1 MGHMYEFMK
10 GLWKEHP
17 IFRLVLGM
25 CPTLAVTNMAF
36 NGVVMG
42 IAVLFVLVSSGIVV
56 SLIRN
61 LIPNKVR
68 IPVYIVIIATFVT
81 IADYFLAAY
90 MPAMHKILSI
100 YVPLIVVNCI
110 ILGRMEAFAS
120 KHSLGKSI
128 IDAFGMGIGFT
139 LGLIIIGSVRELL
152 GFGSLFGVMLLGS
165 SFNPMIVMRTPTGA
179 FITLGLLIGLMN
191 AISAA
196 AKKRAEKKNASSKPD
211 GSAVEVAR

>member
-1 MGHMYEFMK
+1 MGYMYEFIK
-10 GLWKEHP
+10 GLWKQHP

-36 NGVVMG
+36 NGLVMG
-42 IAVLFVLVSSGIVV
+42 LAVIFVLISSGIVV

-61 LIPNKVR
+61 IIPSKVR

-90 MPAMHKILSI
+90 IPGMHKVLSI

-110 ILGRMEAFAS
+110 ILARMEAFAS
-120 KHSLGKSI
+120 RHSIGKSVT
-128 IDAFGMGIGFT
+128 DALGMGLGFT
-139 LGLIIIGSVRELL
+139 LGLIIISSIRELL
-152 GFGSLFGVMLLGS
+152 GFGSLFGITILYN
-165 SFNPMIVMRTPTGA
+165 FNPMIVMRTPTGA

-191 AISAA
+191 IINTRIKALSA
-196 AKKRAEKKNASSKPD
+196 K
-211 GSAVEVAR
+211 EVAE